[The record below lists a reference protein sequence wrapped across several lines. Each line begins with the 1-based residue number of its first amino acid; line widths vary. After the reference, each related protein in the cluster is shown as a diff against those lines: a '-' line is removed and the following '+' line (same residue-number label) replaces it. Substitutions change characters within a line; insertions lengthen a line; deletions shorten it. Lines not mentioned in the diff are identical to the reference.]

1 MEIDITYFNP
11 TTPGYLI
18 VHAFFARK
26 SNSKAL
32 RYQLGWQEFLPRCNC
47 MRQGWKHRKQ
57 RNEYMQK

>member
-32 RYQLGWQEFLPRCNC
+32 RYQLGWQEFLPCCN
-47 MRQGWKHRKQ
+47 RLWQDRKYKKQ
-57 RNEYMQK
+57 RNKHMCK